1 LSRGKAVK
9 PAFPARIVAYARVST
24 KDQDL
29 GTQTAKFQ
37 AYALAHDVELV
48 GVESD
53 KLSGKNTDRPGF
65 QRALAMLEQGRADGL
80 LIAKLDRLTRDVG
93 DFDDLLERYFR
104 GRFGLLSVAD
114 SIDTRTAS
122 GRFFL
127 HIQIGMAQWERETIA
142 ERTKDG
148 LAHKR
153 ATGGGTPRLEG
164 AAVARILELAAAGHS
179 LREIAEQL
187 ATENVPT
194 LKGGKWAKETVR
206 KVLERTKR
214 AA

>member
-1 LSRGKAVK
+1 M
-9 PAFPARIVAYARVST
+9 AYARVSRE
-24 KDQDL
+24 DQDL
-29 GTQTAKFQ
+29 GTQTAKFE

-48 GVESD
+48 GVEAD
-53 KLSGKNTDRPGF
+53 KLSGKDTVRPGF
-65 QRALAMLEQGRADGL
+65 QRALARLEAGDADGVL
-80 LIAKLDRLTRDVG
+80 VAKLDRLTRDVG
-93 DFDDLLERYFR
+93 DFDELLEKYFR
-104 GRFGLLSVAD
+104 RRHKLLSVAD

-164 AAVARILELAAAGHS
+164 AAVERIRELAAAGLS
-179 LREIAEQL
+179 LREIAETL
-187 ATENVPT
+187 TAEGVRT
-194 LKGGKWAKETVR
+194 LKGGMWAKETVR
-206 KVLERTKR
+206 KVLGR